1 MFCFLTEIPRGREL
15 AQAAQCPHALPSVG
29 CACATCSHSVL
40 PRLGTSLGTG
50 LGSRLVPESPPSLR
64 PLLLLL
70 AWLSPTAR
78 EAGNECSPLVA
89 HSLLAP
95 FRVLWVGKVKIGAGL
110 VTLWA
115 SHTQGVPSSRR
126 TGGPD
131 ATRGCPQEAFPKEMF
146 TLPPLTWEF
155 PTGTADLR
163 IMIKATE
170 GSLLSGIKCPEP
182 L

>member
-1 MFCFLTEIPRGREL
+1 MT
-15 AQAAQCPHALPSVG
+15 
-29 CACATCSHSVL
+29 
-40 PRLGTSLGTG
+40 
-50 LGSRLVPESPPSLR
+50 
-64 PLLLLL
+64 
-70 AWLSPTAR
+70 
-78 EAGNECSPLVA
+78 
-89 HSLLAP
+89 
-95 FRVLWVGKVKIGAGL
+95 LWV
-110 VTLWA
+110 

-131 ATRGCPQEAFPKEMF
+131 DTMKPPGAAFPKEMF

-170 GSLLSGIKCPEP
+170 GSRLSGIKCPEP